1 MMVMDYKT
9 LIRLLIGCLAV
20 FGAARLYFRENP
32 ESGVFTRK
40 TLHVFSPSQFWRRDG
55 KDEPTMLHVNP
66 SLQKKIKK
74 PRNYKNIKK
83 TKLRVPG
90 SLKTKVRLYTGP
102 LNVVH
107 LDLKGAAPKVTYFQK
122 LFPLI
127 SSLGANGILMEYEDM
142 FPYEGKLDILRSPF
156 SYSEDDIE
164 EIKSLA
170 NLYNLE
176 LIPLV
181 QVFGHLEF
189 VLKHGQF
196 FDLREVYDFPNSL
209 NPLHPESLQLIEE
222 MLTQVLMKHPETKWF
237 HIGADEVYS
246 LGESEHSKNWMKQNN
261 RSEGNLFLNH
271 VTKVCHFLTELCPG
285 IKPIFWE
292 DMLRKLDPDL
302 IIESGLPSIASPVI
316 WNYGA
321 EINLSQIGQLLSNY
335 QKAGFQN
342 VWFASA
348 FKGASGVDQRW
359 TPLNLHLQNHLS
371 WIKVMA
377 SMSKY
382 PSIKLDG
389 IALTGW
395 QRYEHHTVLCELLPV
410 AIPSLAICLN
420 TLKYGSFN
428 RTAENEVENLLGCK
442 VDLNANSCNGNASFP
457 GSEVYKMVKKIH
469 NELQQSLEKINQNY
483 FVRGSFGPYQR
494 KYNFANP
501 RNIRYFLGTL
511 TDLMKMWDPF
521 METFKKEM
529 MAIYFSNSVEEWME
543 ENVNQ
548 HMDKLRSLNEDAN
561 RIIKFKGQERSLN
574 QINYLT
580 K

>member
-1 MMVMDYKT
+1 MDYKT

-20 FGAARLYFRENP
+20 FGAARLYFSQIP
-32 ESGVFTRK
+32 ESGVFARK
-40 TLHVFSPSQFWRRDG
+40 TMHISSPGKFWQTDG
-55 KDEPTMLHVNP
+55 IGEPTMLDVNP
-66 SLQKKIKK
+66 SLQTIMKK
-74 PRNYKNIKK
+74 PKNYKNVKNP
-83 TKLRVPG
+83 KLRVLG
-90 SLKTKVRLYTGP
+90 SLKAKARLHTGP

-142 FPYEGKLDILRSPF
+142 FPYEGKLGILRSSY

-209 NPLHPESLQLIEE
+209 NPSHPESLQLIEE
-222 MLTQVLMKHPETKWF
+222 MLTQVLMKHPQTKWF
-237 HIGADEVYS
+237 HIGADEVYG
-246 LGESEHSKNWMKQNN
+246 LGESKDSKKWMKQNN
-261 RSEGNLFLNH
+261 RSEGNLFLSH
-271 VTKVCHFLTELCPG
+271 VTKVCQFLTELSPG

-292 DMLRKLDPDL
+292 DMLRKLGPNL

-359 TPLNLHLQNHLS
+359 TPLNLHLQNHLA

-382 PSIKLDG
+382 PSLKLDG

-428 RTAENEVENLLGCK
+428 RTAENEVEKLLGCK
-442 VDLNANSCNGNASFP
+442 VDLNANSCNGNLSFP

-469 NELQQSLEKINQNY
+469 NELQQSIGKLNQDY

-494 KYNFANP
+494 KYNFASP
-501 RNIRYFLGTL
+501 RNIGHFLGTL
-511 TDLMKMWDPF
+511 TNLMKMWDPF

-529 MAIYFSNSVEEWME
+529 MDIYFSNSVEEWME

-548 HMDKLRSLNEDAN
+548 HMDNLRSLNEDAN

-574 QINYLT
+574 QINYLP

>member
-1 MMVMDYKT
+1 MINRVMDYKT

-20 FGAARLYFRENP
+20 FGAARLYFSQIP
-32 ESGVFTRK
+32 ESGVFARK
-40 TLHVFSPSQFWRRDG
+40 TMHISSPGKFWQTDG
-55 KDEPTMLHVNP
+55 IGEPTMLDVNP
-66 SLQKKIKK
+66 SLQTIMKK
-74 PRNYKNIKK
+74 PKNYKNVKNP
-83 TKLRVPG
+83 KLRVLG
-90 SLKTKVRLYTGP
+90 SLKAKARLHTGP

-142 FPYEGKLDILRSPF
+142 FPYEGKLGILRSSY

-209 NPLHPESLQLIEE
+209 NPSHPESLQLIEE
-222 MLTQVLMKHPETKWF
+222 MLTQVLMKHPQTKWF
-237 HIGADEVYS
+237 HIGADEVYG
-246 LGESEHSKNWMKQNN
+246 LGESKDSKKWMKQNN
-261 RSEGNLFLNH
+261 RSEGNLFLSH
-271 VTKVCHFLTELCPG
+271 VTKVCQFLTELSPG

-292 DMLRKLDPDL
+292 DMLRKLGPNL

-359 TPLNLHLQNHLS
+359 TPLNLHLQNHLA

-382 PSIKLDG
+382 PSLKLDG

-395 QRYEHHTVLCELLPV
+395 QREPVPISAVIGHQGRIHPGRSANPSQGTHTLSFTHAITHYGQFSRDANQPTYGLSFDQGRKPEYPEETPKTRGEHANSTHTRRRRESNPQPWRCEANVLTTKPPCPPLLFHF
-410 AIPSLAICLN
+410 
-420 TLKYGSFN
+420 TLKLKLCLQF
-428 RTAENEVENLLGCK
+428 CI
-442 VDLNANSCNGNASFP
+442 AS
-457 GSEVYKMVKKIH
+457 I
-469 NELQQSLEKINQNY
+469 IN
-483 FVRGSFGPYQR
+483 V
-494 KYNFANP
+494 
-501 RNIRYFLGTL
+501 
-511 TDLMKMWDPF
+511 
-521 METFKKEM
+521 
-529 MAIYFSNSVEEWME
+529 
-543 ENVNQ
+543 
-548 HMDKLRSLNEDAN
+548 
-561 RIIKFKGQERSLN
+561 II
-574 QINYLT
+574 
-580 K
+580 